1 MVQQEVI
8 MENFTSPAARRPY
21 PGTNA
26 IVHTTGFTMVIH
38 VIMWMHISALVL
50 SIPPRIVTGLTKIY
64 TIRQL
69 TIITASAMTQSF
81 FYVIDRLILSAGT
94 KTLAYDSHQAH
105 TYSDGCDT
113 IQVLKDIG
121 HCLRCDSC
129 CSQCGNRRLDGK
141 LSKLKHAV
149 LNSRR
154 IPSPRIR
161 PIMLQSGRIFR

>member
-69 TIITASAMTQSF
+69 TIIIASAMTQSF
-81 FYVIDRLILSAGT
+81 F
-94 KTLAYDSHQAH
+94 
-105 TYSDGCDT
+105 
-113 IQVLKDIG
+113 
-121 HCLRCDSC
+121 
-129 CSQCGNRRLDGK
+129 
-141 LSKLKHAV
+141 
-149 LNSRR
+149 
-154 IPSPRIR
+154 
-161 PIMLQSGRIFR
+161 M

>member
-1 MVQQEVI
+1 MPSFSDYLVLQPFAAVETPSKMIPRTVQSANIPIQTPIGPKPRTRIRKTQRQNLHAHMVQQEVI

-69 TIITASAMTQSF
+69 TIIT
-81 FYVIDRLILSAGT
+81 
-94 KTLAYDSHQAH
+94 
-105 TYSDGCDT
+105 
-113 IQVLKDIG
+113 
-121 HCLRCDSC
+121 
-129 CSQCGNRRLDGK
+129 
-141 LSKLKHAV
+141 
-149 LNSRR
+149 
-154 IPSPRIR
+154 P
-161 PIMLQSGRIFR
+161 LQ

>member
-1 MVQQEVI
+1 MPSFSDYLVLQPFAAVETPSKNDPTDSPVCKHSDPDTHRPEAQDTIRKTQRQNLHAHMVQQEVI

-69 TIITASAMTQSF
+69 TIIIASAMTQSF
-81 FYVIDRLILSAGT
+81 F
-94 KTLAYDSHQAH
+94 
-105 TYSDGCDT
+105 
-113 IQVLKDIG
+113 
-121 HCLRCDSC
+121 
-129 CSQCGNRRLDGK
+129 
-141 LSKLKHAV
+141 
-149 LNSRR
+149 
-154 IPSPRIR
+154 
-161 PIMLQSGRIFR
+161 M

>member
-1 MVQQEVI
+1 MRLWKRQVKIIPRTVQSANIPIQTPIGPKPRTRIRKTQRQNLHAHMVQQEVI

-81 FYVIDRLILSAGT
+81 FMY
-94 KTLAYDSHQAH
+94 
-105 TYSDGCDT
+105 
-113 IQVLKDIG
+113 
-121 HCLRCDSC
+121 
-129 CSQCGNRRLDGK
+129 
-141 LSKLKHAV
+141 
-149 LNSRR
+149 
-154 IPSPRIR
+154 
-161 PIMLQSGRIFR
+161 

>member
-1 MVQQEVI
+1 MLQPFAAVETPGKNDPTNSPVRKHSDPDTHRPEAQDTDQKNTEAEPARPHVQQEVI

-69 TIITASAMTQSF
+69 TIIIASAMTQSF
-81 FYVIDRLILSAGT
+81 F
-94 KTLAYDSHQAH
+94 
-105 TYSDGCDT
+105 
-113 IQVLKDIG
+113 
-121 HCLRCDSC
+121 
-129 CSQCGNRRLDGK
+129 
-141 LSKLKHAV
+141 
-149 LNSRR
+149 
-154 IPSPRIR
+154 
-161 PIMLQSGRIFR
+161 M

>member
-1 MVQQEVI
+1 MIPRTVQSANIPIQTPIGPKPSTRIRKTQRQNLHAHMVQQEVI

-81 FYVIDRLILSAGT
+81 LCNRPPHPCGRHQDTGLRWSSGPHLLRWLRYHS
-94 KTLAYDSHQAH
+94 DSQG
-105 TYSDGCDT
+105 YWS
-113 IQVLKDIG
+113 LPE
-121 HCLRCDSC
+121 LR
-129 CSQCGNRRLDGK
+129 
-141 LSKLKHAV
+141 
-149 LNSRR
+149 
-154 IPSPRIR
+154 
-161 PIMLQSGRIFR
+161 